1 MLSCKGL
8 HVRYG
13 SIPVLR
19 DVSLEVHPNELVV
32 LLGPNGAGKTT
43 TLRTITGL
51 VRPQR
56 GDVTFNGRSLVGM
69 DPADI
74 VALGIAL
81 VPQGRMIFQTLSV
94 RENLLLGAYLVRDRA
109 AIEQR
114 LEAVLGIFP
123 ALRARLHQVGGTLS
137 GGEQQMLAI
146 GRALMSEPALLILD
160 EPSTGLAPLMVE
172 SIFASL
178 AALHRQG
185 TMILLVEQNAHV
197 ALDVGTRGYVLE
209 SGTIVAAGSASALSA
224 DARLVEA
231 YLG

>member
-1 MLSCKGL
+1 MLTCSGL

-13 SIPVLR
+13 AVPVLR
-19 DVSLEVHPNELVV
+19 DVSLEVRPNELVV

-51 VRPQR
+51 LRPQR
-56 GDVTFNGRSLVGM
+56 GEIAFNGRPLAGL
-69 DPADI
+69 DPAEI
-74 VALGIAL
+74 VALGVAM
-81 VPQGRMIFQTLSV
+81 VPQGRMIFQTLTV
-94 RENLLLGAYLVRDRA
+94 RENLMLGAYLTGDA
-109 AIEQR
+109 ATVARR
-114 LEAVLGIFP
+114 LGSVLEIFP
-123 ALRARLHQVGGTLS
+123 ALRLRLQQSGGTLS

-160 EPSTGLAPLMVE
+160 EPSTGLAPLVVE

-185 TMILLVEQNAHV
+185 TMILLVEQNARV

-209 SGTIVAAGSASALSA
+209 SGTIVAAGAAEALRR
-224 DARLVEA
+224 DDRLVEA